1 MPALKGR
8 VALVTG
14 GAGGLGSAVCRELAA
29 SGASVLVADV
39 NIDGAERVASELEGA
54 IAISHDVSEESSW
67 KIAIDAARAE
77 FGALNL
83 LVNNAAVASL
93 GGITALALAEVQRVI
108 AVNQIGTFL
117 GMHAAIPAIAEA
129 GGGAI
134 VNVASVDGRSGTPGL
149 SHYVGTKHAVVGM
162 TKSVSIEV
170 APLGIRV
177 NAVSPGGMDTD
188 IIKRDEMAGID
199 LAAVMAS
206 KVPLRRP
213 AEPGEVAKVIAFLLS
228 DDASY
233 VTGADWV
240 IDGGLTAGFD
250 LGGEPS

>member
-1 MPALKGR
+1 MPTLKGR

-14 GAGGLGSAVCRELAA
+14 GAGGLGSAVCRELAGL
-29 SGASVLVADV
+29 GASVVVADV
-39 NIDGAERVASELEGA
+39 NVGGAEKIASELDGA
-54 IAISHDVSEESSW
+54 MAICHDVSELSSW
-67 KIAIDAARAE
+67 NMAIDAAHHE
-77 FGALNL
+77 FGALDL

-93 GGITALALAEVQRVI
+93 GGVTTLAVAEVQRVVL
-108 AVNQIGTFL
+108 VNQIGTFL
-117 GMHAAIPAIAEA
+117 GMHAAIPAIAKA

-162 TKSVSIEV
+162 TKSVAIEV

-188 IIKRDEMAGID
+188 IIKGDEMAGID

-213 AEPGEVAKVIAFLLS
+213 AEPGEVAKVVAFLLS

-250 LGGEPS
+250 LAGDPS